1 MATYREGNRGSGV
14 ASLQSQ
20 LRQAGYDIAA
30 DGIYGPQTA
39 AAVRDFQ
46 AKNGLTVDAI
56 AGSQTIGAL
65 RNIQAAPAVPAA
77 TVTPASA
84 DAAYASIPDFSYDPR
99 KDQALQQDIKATSLA
114 VMEQANE
121 RGILYGTPTGEA
133 ITQST
138 IGLTGNYRQQAY
150 DRYLGQVNMRR
161 QEINDAMTRVQTLG
175 YVDNYTSK
183 ILGISPGTP
192 SYQAQKDANDFQ
204 QQLALMEADYK
215 FQKKYSQANSYTG
228 EITFPVTPAY
238 TPKSPG
244 SPELVPTTTFPIYRT
259 NVPAWERR

>member
-14 ASLQSQ
+14 SDLQSQ
-20 LRQAGYDIAA
+20 LRQAGYDIAV
-30 DGIYGPQTA
+30 DGVYGPKTA
-39 AAVRDFQ
+39 EAVRDFQ
-46 AKNGLTVDAI
+46 SKNGLTVDAI
-56 AGSQTIGAL
+56 AGNQTIGAL
-65 RNIQAAPAVPAA
+65 KSKATTPQPAPQTA
-77 TVTPASA
+77 TAPQYNY
-84 DAAYASIPDFSYDPR
+84 DMPDFSYNPA
-99 KDQALQQDIKATSLA
+99 KDKALQQDIKATSLA

-138 IGLTGNYRQQAY
+138 IGLTGSYRQQAY

-183 ILGISPGTP
+183 ILGIPPGTP

-228 EITFPVTPAY
+228 EITFPVTQQTYPGLQETYNA
-238 TPKSPG
+238 TPRKVVITPRATGARS
-244 SPELVPTTTFPIYRT
+244 E
-259 NVPAWERR
+259 